1 MSEAKTKRNEIDM
14 LNGSLWD
21 KIIIF
26 ALPLAFT
33 GVMQQLFNTADVAVL
48 GQFVGKNAIAAV
60 GNNISLIGLLVNLF
74 LGLSLGANVVIA
86 QSIGAKRLDRAHA
99 AVAIAIVLA
108 LIVGIIIAIVG
119 EILTEPV
126 LRYMDVPAEV
136 WEMAETYLRIY
147 LIGMPAI
154 GLYNFE
160 SAIFRSRGDTKTP
173 LISLTIASAINII
186 LNLTA
191 VLVFDFGVAGVAA
204 ATVIANIV
212 SAGILFRALI
222 TENGVIHLELDKL
235 SISKHH
241 LNLLVGSHPII
252 REIVRIG
259 LPAGIQGMVF
269 SLSNLLIQSAI
280 NNIGADAMAASAA
293 AFTIEINVYCFMSA
307 FGQAATTF
315 VSQNYGAGNLPR
327 CKRITWVTM
336 LINGIF
342 YLMVAATILIFAEPL
357 LKFFNSD
364 PNVVELGKLR
374 LWYIVSPQLINV
386 IMEIISGTLRGYG
399 ISMAPAILTL
409 IGVCGVR
416 ITWLYTIFPQYPTYE
431 TLMIV
436 YPVSWFVTM
445 VLLCIAYRFYIKN
458 LKSIVIV

>member
-1 MSEAKTKRNEIDM
+1 MSKDKSKNKDMDM

-21 KIIIF
+21 KMIIF

-33 GVMQQLFNTADVAVL
+33 GVMQQLFNTADVAIL

-86 QSIGAKRLDRAHA
+86 QSIGANKLDRAHV
-99 AVAIAIVLA
+99 AVASAIVLA
-108 LIVGIIIAIVG
+108 LITGVVIAIVG
-119 EILTEPV
+119 EIFTEPV
-126 LRYMDVPAEV
+126 LEYMDVPVEV
-136 WEMAETYLRIY
+136 WSMAETYLRIY

-173 LISLTIASAINII
+173 LISLTISSLINII
-186 LNLTA
+186 LNLAA

-212 SAGILFRALI
+212 SAGILFGALI
-222 TENGVIHLELDKL
+222 HNDSIIHLELDKL
-235 SISKHH
+235 SLSIRH
-241 LNLLVGSHPII
+241 LNLLSGTHPIMH
-252 REIVRIG
+252 EIIRIG

-280 NNIGADAMAASAA
+280 NNLGADAMAASAA
-293 AFTIEINVYCFMSA
+293 AFTIEINVFCFINA

-315 VSQNYGAGNLPR
+315 ISQNYGAGNMSR
-327 CKRITWVTM
+327 CKRIFWVDM
-336 LINGIF
+336 LITSIF
-342 YLMVAATILIFAEPL
+342 FILIAGIILYFAESL
-357 LKFFNSD
+357 LSFFNSD
-364 PNVVELGKLR
+364 PNVIALGKIRIL
-374 LWYIVSPQLINV
+374 YIVSPQLISV
-386 IMEIISGTLRGYG
+386 VMEIISGALRGYG
-399 ISMAPAILTL
+399 ISLAPAMLTL

-416 ITWLYTIFPQYPTYE
+416 ITWLYTFFPMYPTYE

-436 YPVSWFVTM
+436 YPVSWLVTM
-445 VLLCIAYRFYIKN
+445 IFLCIAYYHYMKN
-458 LKSIVIV
+458 MKEITFN

>member
-1 MSEAKTKRNEIDM
+1 MADNKSKRNELDM

-26 ALPLAFT
+26 ALPVALT

-48 GQFVGKNAIAAV
+48 GQFIGKNAIAAV

-86 QSIGAKRLDRAHA
+86 QNIGAKRLDRAHA
-99 AVAIAIVLA
+99 AVSTAFIVA
-108 LIVGIIIAIVG
+108 LIVGVVITIIG
-119 EILTEPV
+119 ELFTYPV
-126 LRYMDVPAEV
+126 LKYMEVPNQV

-173 LISLTIASAINII
+173 LISLTISSVLNII
-186 LNLTA
+186 LNLIA
-191 VLVFDFGVAGVAA
+191 VLIFDLGVAGVAW

-212 SAGILFRALI
+212 SALILFVELRRSR
-222 TENGVIHLELDKL
+222 GVIHLEVNVMRVDNKL
-235 SISKHH
+235 
-241 LNLLVGSHPII
+241 L
-252 REIVRIG
+252 REIIRIG

-269 SLSNLLIQSAI
+269 SISNLLIQSAI
-280 NNIGADAMAASAA
+280 NSLGADAMAASAA
-293 AFTIEINVYCFMSA
+293 AFTIEINVYCFMNA

-327 CKRITWVTM
+327 CKKITWTTM

-342 YLMVAATILIFAEPL
+342 FIMVAGVILIFAEPL
-357 LKFFNSD
+357 LKCFNAD
-364 PNVVELGKLR
+364 PDVVELGKLR
-374 LWYIVSPQLINV
+374 LLYIVSPQLINV
-386 IMEIISGTLRGYG
+386 IMEIISASLRGYG
-399 ISMAPAILTL
+399 ISLAPAMLTL

-416 ITWLYTIFPQYPTYE
+416 ITWLYTIFPLYPTYE

-436 YPVSWFVTM
+436 YPTSWFITTI
-445 VLLCIAYRFYIKN
+445 LLCIAYKYYIN
-458 LKSIVIV
+458 RLRIVKLT